1 MAKQLVAMI
10 LAGGKGTR
18 LYELTTKDAKPAV
31 HFGGKYRIID
41 YPLSNCAHSGINTV
55 GVVTQYESTS
65 LNKYIGNGE
74 KWGLNGVRSTTI
86 NLPPRQTEE
95 GSNWFLG
102 TADAIYRNL
111 DFLDSHEP
119 EYVLIL
125 SGDHI
130 YKMDYAKM
138 LETHLEKGADLTIA
152 VLNVTLEEAKRFGIM
167 TSNEAGY
174 ITKFEEK
181 PEHPTSTLASMGIY
195 IFTYSELKAEL
206 IKDASLK
213 DSDHDFG
220 KNIIPSMLAANKK
233 LAVHRFEGYWKDVGT
248 IDSLWE
254 ANMDLIKMTNDEYG
268 AGNAFRLFS
277 EDTNSVPQY
286 VGKRARVKNSIV
298 NQGAIVLGSVEGSII
313 SNEVIIEQGAKIT
326 NSVIMP
332 HVTIGEGAE
341 INNAIVINDTVVKKG
356 AKINLNTNKIVLV
369 HEEEAN

>member
-1 MAKQLVAMI
+1 MAKQLVALI

-18 LYELTTKDAKPAV
+18 LYELTAKDAKPAV

-65 LNKYIGNGE
+65 LNKYVGNGE

-102 TADAIYRNL
+102 TADAVYRNL
-111 DFLDSHEP
+111 DFLDSHDP

-138 LETHLEKGADLTIA
+138 LETHLAKDADLTIA
-152 VLNVTLEEAKRFGIM
+152 VLNVTYEEAKRFGIM
-167 TSNEAGY
+167 TSNEEGY

-181 PEHPTSTLASMGIY
+181 PAEPTSTLASMGIY
-195 IFTYSELKAEL
+195 IFTYKVLKAAL
-206 IKDASLK
+206 LKDAQDK

-220 KNIIPSMLAANKK
+220 KNIIPTLLAEKRK
-233 LAVHRFEGYWKDVGT
+233 LAVHPFVGYWKDVGT
-248 IDSLWE
+248 IESLWE
-254 ANMDLIKMTNDEYG
+254 ANMDLIKMTNEEYDLDNG
-268 AGNAFRLFS
+268 FRLFS

-298 NQGAIVLGSVEGSII
+298 NQGAIVLGSVEQSII
-313 SNEVIIEQGAKIT
+313 SNEVIIEQGAKVT

-332 HVTIGEGAE
+332 HVTIKKGAE
-341 INNAIVINDTVVKKG
+341 INNAIVINDLEIAEG
-356 AKINLNTNKIVLV
+356 RKINVDSDKIVLV
-369 HEEEAN
+369 HK